1 MPDQAGTG
9 VVQVTTARTLRDHL
23 PTPIARTAGAVRRR
37 LKGLRYSYAQ
47 LPAFPQVA
55 DTPVRLFV
63 GPTNSAGQGYAWARA
78 ADTIEGV
85 SATSFSVH
93 RKGQF
98 QYQDDYG
105 VPLTWFGQPRW
116 QRAQEQHV
124 LGSYTHVLME
134 SLRPLFGARGLKN
147 GSSELQQ
154 LKDAGIKPALLF
166 HGSDIRLPSR
176 HAKRERW
183 SPFTPGD
190 PLTDRLEAQAARFA
204 ELVEQ
209 ADVPVFVSTV
219 DLLDD
224 VPKAQWLPVAID
236 PAPWAQA
243 ARPLF
248 SSDTDRPVV
257 VHVPSSAQLKGS
269 DRIDEVLTELAGR
282 GLVEYRRI
290 SGVTH
295 SEMPA
300 VIGDADIVVD
310 QLRIGLYGVAAAEAL
325 AAGRLVVSYVG
336 SAVRDQ
342 VRSLTGREVP
352 IVEADPDSLGSVLTD
367 LLSDR
372 PAAAEQ
378 AAAGPAFVAELH
390 DGRRSARALTDWLD
404 PKETL

>member
-1 MPDQAGTG
+1 MPDRARASL
-9 VVQVTTARTLRDHL
+9 VQVTTVRTLRDHL

-47 LPAFPQVA
+47 LPSFPQVA
-55 DTPVRLFV
+55 DTPVRLFI

-85 SATSFSVH
+85 SAVSFSVH

-98 QYQDDYG
+98 QFADDYG
-105 VPLTWFGQPRW
+105 VPLAWFGQPRW
-116 QRAQEQHV
+116 QRAQQQHV

-134 SLRPLFGARGLKN
+134 SLRPLFGARGLKD
-147 GSSELQQ
+147 GSSELTQ
-154 LKDAGIKPALLF
+154 LKGAGIKPALLF

-190 PLTDRLEAQAARFA
+190 PLTDRLEAQASRFA
-204 ELVEQ
+204 ELVEA

-224 VPKAQWLPVAID
+224 VPTARWLPVTID
-236 PAPWAQA
+236 PAPWQQA

-248 SSDTDRPVV
+248 SADRPVV

-269 DRIDEVLTELAGR
+269 DRIDEVLTGLADR
-282 GLVEYRRI
+282 GIVEYRRI

-295 SEMPA
+295 EQMPS

-310 QLRIGLYGVAAAEAL
+310 QLRIGLYGVAAAEAM

-336 SAVRDQ
+336 SAVRDR

-372 PAAAEQ
+372 TAAAEQ
-378 AAAGPAFVAELH
+378 ATAGPAFVAELH
-390 DGRRSARALTDWLD
+390 DGRRAAHALTDWLD
-404 PKETL
+404 PKESL

>member
-1 MPDQAGTG
+1 
-9 VVQVTTARTLRDHL
+9 
-23 PTPIARTAGAVRRR
+23 
-37 LKGLRYSYAQ
+37 
-47 LPAFPQVA
+47 
-55 DTPVRLFV
+55 LFI

-85 SATSFSVH
+85 TAVSFSVH

-98 QYQDDYG
+98 QFKDDYG
-105 VPLTWFGQPRW
+105 VPLVWFGQPRW

-124 LGSYTHVLME
+124 LGAAQDQAHPAAPNYTHVLME
-134 SLRPLFGARGLKN
+134 SLRPLFGARGLKD
-147 GSSELQQ
+147 GFTELQQ

-190 PLTDRLEAQAARFA
+190 PLTDRLETQAARFA
-204 ELVEQ
+204 ELVAA

-224 VPKAQWLPVAID
+224 VPNAQWLPVAID
-236 PAPWAQA
+236 PTPWAQA

-248 SSDTDRPVV
+248 STDRPVV

-269 DRIDEVLTELAGR
+269 DRIDEVLTGLADS

-295 SEMPA
+295 EQMPA

-310 QLRIGLYGVAAAEAL
+310 QLRIGLYGVAAVEAL

-336 SAVRDQ
+336 SAVRDR
-342 VRSLTGREVP
+342 VRSLAGREVP

-372 PAAAEQ
+372 TAAAEQ

-390 DGRRSARALTDWLD
+390 DGRRSASALTDWLD
-404 PKETL
+404 PKESL

>member
-1 MPDQAGTG
+1 MPDRAELG
-9 VVQVTTARTLRDHL
+9 VQVSTARNLRDHL
-23 PTPIARTAGAVRRR
+23 PPPIARTAGAVRRR
-37 LKGLRYSYAQ
+37 LKGLRYGYAQ
-47 LPAFPQVA
+47 LPTFPPVA

-93 RKGQF
+93 RDGQF
-98 QYQDDYG
+98 QFADDYG
-105 VPLTWFGQPRW
+105 VPLNWFGQPRW
-116 QRAQEQHV
+116 QRAQEQYV

-134 SLRPLFGARGLKN
+134 SLRPLFGARGLKD
-147 GSSELQQ
+147 GTPELAQ
-154 LKDAGIKPALLF
+154 LKEAGIKPALLF

-176 HAKRERW
+176 HAQRERW

-190 PLTDRLEAQAARFA
+190 PLTDRLEAQASRFA
-204 ELVEQ
+204 ELVKA

-219 DLLDD
+219 DLLED
-224 VPKAQWLPVAID
+224 VPDAQWLPVAID

-248 SSDTDRPVV
+248 SADRPVV
-257 VHVPSSAQLKGS
+257 VHVPSRAALKGS
-269 DRIDEVLTELAGR
+269 DRIDEVLTQLADR

-295 SEMPA
+295 DQMPA
-300 VIGDADIVVD
+300 LIGDADIVVD

-325 AAGRLVVSYVG
+325 AAGRLCVSYVG
-336 SAVRDQ
+336 SAVRDR
-342 VRSLTGREVP
+342 VRSLTGHEVP
-352 IVEADPDSLGSVLTD
+352 IVEADPDSLADVVTD

-372 PAAAEQ
+372 TAAAEQ
-378 AAAGPAFVAELH
+378 AAAGPGFVAELH

-404 PKETL
+404 PKESL

>member
-1 MPDQAGTG
+1 MPDRARAD
-9 VVQVTTARTLRDHL
+9 VQVSTARNLRDHL
-23 PTPIARTAGAVRRR
+23 PPPIARTAGAVRRR

-47 LPAFPQVA
+47 LPTFPPVA

-85 SATSFSVH
+85 SATSFSLH

-98 QYQDDYG
+98 QYADDYG

-116 QRAQEQHV
+116 QRAQEQYV
-124 LGSYTHVLME
+124 LSYTHVLME
-134 SLRPLFGARGLKN
+134 SLRPLFGARGLKD
-147 GSSELQQ
+147 GSSELVR
-154 LKDAGIKPALLF
+154 LKEAGIKPALLF

-176 HAKRERW
+176 HAQRERW

-190 PLTDRLEAQAARFA
+190 PLTDRLEVQASRFA
-204 ELVEQ
+204 EIVEA

-219 DLLDD
+219 DLLED
-224 VPKAQWLPVAID
+224 VPGAHWLPVAID

-248 SSDTDRPVV
+248 STGRPVV
-257 VHVPSSAQLKGS
+257 VHVPSNAQLKGS
-269 DRIDEVLTELAGR
+269 DRIDEVLTGLADK

-325 AAGRLVVSYVG
+325 AAGRLCVSYVG
-336 SAVRDQ
+336 SAVRDR

-352 IVEADPDSLGSVLTD
+352 IVEADPDSLGSVVTD

-372 PAAAEQ
+372 TAAAER
-378 AAAGPAFVAELH
+378 ATAGPAFVAELH

-404 PKETL
+404 PKESL